1 MKKKKKK
8 GDYQSL
14 IPVLIITFLFLFV
27 SIYLL
32 YPYFVSESFLDTFFQ
47 NGVTLVFG
55 VFFLFFA
62 VLFLIYL
69 FKPPKKYTA
78 VLISKNMGYYRGEAV
93 YDMVFEALKQKKRS
107 GDLVPRKFSC
117 FTYEDNDLVV
127 NQQYTIYV
135 KEVNW
140 IIKKVEP
147 FDGKVSKV
155 PVSANIFVLCAIDV
169 ALFALFVL
177 GIVGWIYFPKYYQI
191 YMIWCLLFAVGIERL
206 SFYIYHCIQKYVA
219 EDRQNSM

>member
-1 MKKKKKK
+1 MKVFMKK

-78 VLISKNMGYYRGEAV
+78 VLISKNMG
-93 YDMVFEALKQKKRS
+93 
-107 GDLVPRKFSC
+107 
-117 FTYEDNDLVV
+117 
-127 NQQYTIYV
+127 
-135 KEVNW
+135 
-140 IIKKVEP
+140 
-147 FDGKVSKV
+147 
-155 PVSANIFVLCAIDV
+155 
-169 ALFALFVL
+169 
-177 GIVGWIYFPKYYQI
+177 
-191 YMIWCLLFAVGIERL
+191 
-206 SFYIYHCIQKYVA
+206 
-219 EDRQNSM
+219 